1 MSQFLAPIHTW
12 LFNKI
17 KLVQD
22 LESNIVKVHID
33 TFGEEV
39 LSVQEEAIKLYGEYI
54 QNKPLEELIDVNNIH
69 GWLQNKIIEVESRS
83 AYIISKYYDIYKE
96 KSKELTT
103 EEYKK
108 QAIECANDESNK
120 VNSPDN
126 VYISLNNY
134 ILSGMP
140 CDRATSITEKN
151 DDYVVFEQ
159 VGCIHKKNYEKG
171 NGNLNYL
178 YELKDLWIKSF
189 VENLNVK
196 YVYNKKEKDGVTI
209 NIIRK
214 V

>member
-17 KLVQD
+17 KLTQD

-83 AYIISKYYDIYKE
+83 AYIISKYYDRYKE
-96 KSKELTT
+96 KSKELST

-108 QAIECANDESNK
+108 QAIECANDESNR

-189 VENLNVK
+189 VENLSVK
-196 YVYNKKEKDGVTI
+196 YLYNKKEKDGVTI

>member
-1 MSQFLAPIHTW
+1 MSQFLATIHTW

-17 KLVQD
+17 KLAQD

-54 QNKPLEELIDVNNIH
+54 QSKPLEELIDVNNIH
-69 GWLQNKIIEVESRS
+69 GWLQNRIIEVESRS
-83 AYIISKYYDIYKE
+83 AYIISKYYDTYKE
-96 KSKELTT
+96 KSKELTMS
-103 EEYKK
+103 EYKK
-108 QAIECANDESNK
+108 QAIKCAKDESNK

-151 DDYVVFEQ
+151 DDYVIFEQ

-171 NGNLNYL
+171 NGNLSYL
-178 YELKDLWIKSF
+178 YKLKDLWIKSF
-189 VENLNVK
+189 VENLRVK
-196 YVYNKKEKDGVTI
+196 YVYDKKENDGVTI
-209 NIIRK
+209 NTIRK

>member
-17 KLVQD
+17 KLAQD

-54 QNKPLEELIDVNNIH
+54 QSKPLEELIDVNNIH
-69 GWLQNKIIEVESRS
+69 GWLQNRIIEVESRS

-96 KSKELTT
+96 KSKELTMS
-103 EEYKK
+103 EYKK
-108 QAIECANDESNK
+108 QAIKCAKDESNK

-151 DDYVVFEQ
+151 DDYVIFEQ
-159 VGCIHKKNYEKG
+159 AGCIHKKNYEKG
-171 NGNLNYL
+171 NGNLSYL
-178 YELKDLWIKSF
+178 YKLKDLWIKSF
-189 VENLNVK
+189 VENLRVK
-196 YVYNKKEKDGVTI
+196 YVYDKKENDGVTI
-209 NIIRK
+209 NTIRK

>member
-17 KLVQD
+17 KLAQD

-39 LSVQEEAIKLYGEYI
+39 LSVQEEAINLYGEYI

-69 GWLQNKIIEVESRS
+69 GWLQSRIIEVESRS
-83 AYIISKYYDIYKE
+83 AYIISKYYNIYKD
-96 KSKELTT
+96 KSKELTMS
-103 EEYKK
+103 EYKK
-108 QAIECANDESNK
+108 QAIKCAKDESNK

-171 NGNLNYL
+171 NGNLSYL

-189 VENLNVK
+189 VENLSVK
-196 YVYNKKEKDGVTI
+196 YVYDKKEKDGVTI
-209 NIIRK
+209 NTIRK

>member
-17 KLVQD
+17 KLAQD

-54 QNKPLEELIDVNNIH
+54 QSKPLEELIDVNNIH
-69 GWLQNKIIEVESRS
+69 GWLQNRIIEVESRS
-83 AYIISKYYDIYKE
+83 AYIISKYYDTYKE
-96 KSKELTT
+96 KSKELTMS
-103 EEYKK
+103 EYKK
-108 QAIECANDESNK
+108 QAIKCAKDESNK

-151 DDYVVFEQ
+151 DDYVIFEQ

-171 NGNLNYL
+171 NGNLSYL
-178 YELKDLWIKSF
+178 YKLKDLWIKSF
-189 VENLNVK
+189 VENLRVK
-196 YVYNKKEKDGVTI
+196 YVYDKKENDGVTI
-209 NIIRK
+209 NTIRK

>member
-17 KLVQD
+17 KLAQD

-39 LSVQEEAIKLYGEYI
+39 LSVQEEAINLYGEYI

-69 GWLQNKIIEVESRS
+69 GWLQSRIIEVESRS
-83 AYIISKYYDIYKE
+83 AYIISKYYNIYKD
-96 KSKELTT
+96 KSKELTMS
-103 EEYKK
+103 EYKK
-108 QAIECANDESNK
+108 QAIKCAKDENNK

-171 NGNLNYL
+171 NGNLSYL

-189 VENLNVK
+189 VENLSVK
-196 YVYNKKEKDGVTI
+196 YVYDKKEKDRVTI
-209 NIIRK
+209 NTIRK

>member
-17 KLVQD
+17 KLAQD

-39 LSVQEEAIKLYGEYI
+39 LNVQEEAIKLYGEYI

-134 ILSGMP
+134 MLSGMP

-159 VGCIHKKNYEKG
+159 VGCIHQKNYEKG

-189 VENLNVK
+189 VENLSVK

>member
-17 KLVQD
+17 KLAQD

-39 LSVQEEAIKLYGEYI
+39 LNVQEEAIKLYSEYI

-83 AYIISKYYDIYKE
+83 AYIISKYYEIYKE

-189 VENLNVK
+189 VENLSVK

>member
-17 KLVQD
+17 KLAQD

-39 LSVQEEAIKLYGEYI
+39 LNVQEEAIKLYGKYI

-189 VENLNVK
+189 VENLSVK

>member
-17 KLVQD
+17 KLAQD

-39 LSVQEEAIKLYGEYI
+39 LSVQEEAINLYGEYI

-69 GWLQNKIIEVESRS
+69 GWLQSRIIEVESRS
-83 AYIISKYYDIYKE
+83 AYIISKYYNIYKD
-96 KSKELTT
+96 KSKELTMS
-103 EEYKK
+103 EYKK
-108 QAIECANDESNK
+108 QAIKCAKDENNK

-171 NGNLNYL
+171 NGNLSYL

-189 VENLNVK
+189 VENLSVK
-196 YVYNKKEKDGVTI
+196 YVYDKKEKDGVTI
-209 NIIRK
+209 NTIRK